1 MSIVRK
7 IVAVIVMI
15 VCVIM
20 FVASVGGVFGAW
32 WANAE
37 ANRVVTDLAGLAAS
51 TVQRAQETTTGI
63 STGLDQAVTAVETI
77 SATVQTAGQKLEDN
91 NVIATAVGKALD
103 TDLSPVTDRLPVP
116 AGNLVE
122 AVKTFQATMD
132 RLDKVPFLGQ
142 QSPKIQKLQKLDA
155 VLTQVEQ
162 IGKSVRDLKAS
173 MAAKKEVATDMVP
186 QLTAALAD
194 LSSNLAA
201 VKGKVGEVDQALT
214 EVEAAVPQLQS
225 KIMSYV
231 NTAAIGATVLFA
243 WLAVSQVSLFLH
255 ALAWFKG
262 KTEEEAS
269 AAS

>member
-7 IVAVIVMI
+7 IVAVIVMV

-20 FVASVGGVFGAW
+20 FVASLGGAFGAW
-32 WANAE
+32 WAKAE
-37 ANRVVTDLAGLAAS
+37 ANQVVADLAGLATS

-77 SATVQTAGQKLEDN
+77 SATVQTAGQKLESSN
-91 NVIATAVGKALD
+91 PIASAVEKALD
-103 TDLSPVTDRLPVP
+103 TDLSPVTDRLPVST
-116 AGNLVE
+116 GNLVG
-122 AVKTFQATMD
+122 AVKTFQETMD
-132 RLDKVPFLGQ
+132 RLDKIPFVGQ

-155 VLTQVEQ
+155 ALTQVEQ
-162 IGKSVRDLKAS
+162 IAKSVRDLKAS
-173 MAAKKEVATDMVP
+173 LAAKKEIATDMVP
-186 QLTAALAD
+186 QLTATLSD
-194 LSSNLAA
+194 LSSNLSA
-201 VKGKVGEVDQALT
+201 VKGKVGEVDQAMS
-214 EVEAAVPQLQS
+214 EVEAAVPQIQS

-231 NTAAIGATVLFA
+231 NAAAIGATLLFV

>member
-20 FVASVGGVFGAW
+20 FIASLGGVFGAW
-32 WANAE
+32 WANAQ
-37 ANRVVTDLAGLAAS
+37 ANQVVADLAGLATD

-63 STGLDQAVTAVETI
+63 NTGLGQAVTAVETI

-122 AVKTFQATMD
+122 AVRTFQATMD
-132 RLDKVPFLGQ
+132 RLNRVPFLGQ
-142 QSPKIQKLQKLDA
+142 QSPRMQKLQRVDA
-155 VLTQVEQ
+155 ALTQVEKVV
-162 IGKSVRDLKAS
+162 KSVRDLKAGL
-173 MAAKKEVATDMVP
+173 AARKEVATDMVP
-186 QLTAALAD
+186 QLMAALSD
-194 LSSNLAA
+194 MSSNLSD
-201 VKGKVGEVDQALT
+201 VRSKLVEVDQALS
-214 EVEAAVPQLQS
+214 ELNAAVPHIQS

-231 NTAAIGATVLFA
+231 TTGAIGATVLFV

-262 KTEEEAS
+262 KKEEEAS